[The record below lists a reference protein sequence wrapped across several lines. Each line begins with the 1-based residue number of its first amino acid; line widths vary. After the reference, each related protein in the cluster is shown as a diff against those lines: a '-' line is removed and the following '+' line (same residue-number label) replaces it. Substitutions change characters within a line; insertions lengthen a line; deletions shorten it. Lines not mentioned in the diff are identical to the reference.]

1 MERRALRSP
10 LNSTAVSLSQRV
22 GRPRECAVRGRQSRP
37 SAFSRLTIV
46 FSAMVTP
53 DRSTGVFGWGSVN
66 IARTWAPG
74 SSSQKNGLLCSA
86 GKVRTRG
93 SIWGSL
99 AAAGAPAAVW
109 AITLVAPMR
118 MMASVLISLETPIM
132 PLPLLRRSFMVLYRS
147 VLIEAWTSWVKGGIV
162 SMGMKSGRQS
172 ASTVGRPRAF
182 DVDEA
187 LDQALK
193 VFWRKGYEGTSLPD
207 LTRAMG
213 INRPS
218 LYAAFGNKEALFRKA
233 LDRYSDGPAAYTRV
247 ALDEPTAHA
256 VAAQLLRGAV
266 DLLTDPRTPPGCLM
280 VQGALACGD
289 AAESI
294 RQELIA
300 RRAAAEADLRQRF
313 ERALADGDLPAD
325 ADPADLTRYLVT
337 VVYGMAVQ

>member
-132 PLPLLRRSFMVLYRS
+132 PLPLLRRSFMVLYRL

-187 LDQALK
+187 LDQALT
-193 VFWRKGYEGTSLPD
+193 VFWRNGYEGTSLPD

-233 LDRYSDGPAAYTRV
+233 VDRYDRGPAGYAYRALKKPTAREVVEALLEGIV
-247 ALDEPTAHA
+247 AL
-256 VAAQLLRGAV
+256 
-266 DLLTDPRTPPGCLM
+266 LTKPQNPGGCLM
-280 VQGALACGD
+280 VQGALACGEN
-289 AAESI
+289 AK
-294 RQELIA
+294 RVRLELA
-300 RRAAAEADLRQRF
+300 SRRAA
-313 ERALADGDLPAD
+313 G
-325 ADPADLTRYLVT
+325 V
-337 VVYGMAVQ
+337 